1 MLALPLDSTLDRTD
15 SKGPSHRLSVSTAS
29 AAGGSRSSSWSTR
42 DDETLIQARAQGLN
56 WNQIGPKHFPN
67 KTPNACR
74 KRHERLMERQNAE
87 QWDGVKLDVLAQ
99 AYMEVRRDMWSIL
112 AARVGEKWQ
121 LVETKCMEKGLK
133 NLTQAYRSAQKKLEN
148 GTYHDHDDS
157 GHVQHARNPRSSLHY
172 ISELPNPFAPTAG
185 TEHPVHAASDATP
198 APHAAVFATTTD
210 ATIDATAAPTAAID
224 AAVFA
229 TTIDAAA
236 FATTIDAAAFAT
248 TIDAAA
254 FATTIDAAT
263 HASTG
268 DAIPTTSPPAPAI
281 GAQR

>member
-1 MLALPLDSTLDRTD
+1 MPKIE
-15 SKGPSHRLSVSTAS
+15 KGPSHRLSVSTAS

-148 GTYHDHDDS
+148 GTYHDHEDS
-157 GHVQHARNPRSSLHY
+157 GHVQHAHNPRSSLQY
-172 ISELPNPFAPTAG
+172 ISELPHPFAPTAG

-198 APHAAVFATTTD
+198 TPHAAVFATTAD
-210 ATIDATAAPTAAID
+210 ATIDAATAFTAASDATTAFTAAID
-224 AAVFA
+224 ATVFA
-229 TTIDAAA
+229 TTNN
-236 FATTIDAAAFAT
+236 
-248 TIDAAA
+248 
-254 FATTIDAAT
+254 AAT
-263 HASTG
+263 YASTA

-281 GAQR
+281 GAQF